1 MPDKRKHHRVGKT
14 STKPNFAGLI
24 NETGFYKILKK
35 FLSIHRGKE
44 IKNLLPGS
52 VLVIVEVFI

>member
-1 MPDKRKHHRVGKT
+1 MQAQHA
-14 STKPNFAGLI
+14 NL
-24 NETGFYKILKK
+24 NEDIVLNWFYKILKK